1 MGKNMSRL
9 SQRAGK
15 YRGRSV
21 LAMFFHVPLLTL
33 FGLTPAHSQ
42 TSQFLGR
49 ITEATIP
56 SNGLS
61 ANFKRAA
68 RFTLGTRGTTLVLC
82 AYVDGNGGV
91 SGEQRMRL
99 ALYTDNNGSPG
110 TKVFETQ
117 EGLVRSGERAHW
129 FCSIESPGT
138 AGPPL
143 RPIAPG
149 SYWIAIHTAGTAGV
163 IRDFADGPA
172 NWFGNADAFDDGASN
187 TFGAGN
193 RGTGTM
199 SVFARY
205 FPDSQLR
212 HAGRTTIG
220 STPSKGMTPDFKRG
234 SGFTLPERGT
244 LFAVSAYLDGRGTTD
259 NSAQGTFRYSIYKDA
274 NGLPDTRVYEGFTQY
289 LRGTSP
295 PVRYSV
301 RAPRVCPPCEVT
313 LDPGRYWVV
322 MHTGIFSGGPPGI
335 IRNYGDGT
343 AGNWYGNADAFFD
356 GASEQFGPGTPG
368 NGTIAAYV
376 SYRPAS
382 VTSGRFGRTE
392 PGTLPSKGLKANF
405 SRASQFILEDD
416 VAPTLTGLH
425 AYLDGLGGASGSQKV
440 RMAIYEDVIG
450 RCHLDECEPSGF
462 FKIAESQ
469 EVTITAG
476 MPARWVHFAV
486 PSVVLASV
494 TSQFRILIQSGDT
507 AGVVRDFVDRRTFVL
522 CGNCDQDRN
531 WYGLPDAFADG
542 AADGADTQNIG
553 EGTLS
558 VYATYSLPPL

>member
-1 MGKNMSRL
+1 MTRL
-9 SQRAGK
+9 PQRAGK

-21 LAMFFHVPLLTL
+21 LAVFFHVVLLTL

-42 TSQFLGR
+42 TSRFLGR

-68 RFTLGTRGTTLVLC
+68 RFTLGTRGTTLLLC

-91 SGEQRMRL
+91 SGEQQMRL
-99 ALYTDNNGSPG
+99 VLYNDNNGSPG

-117 EGLVRSGERAHW
+117 QGTVTSGKPAHW
-129 FCSIESPGT
+129 FCSIEASNSV
-138 AGPPL
+138 GPTYT
-143 RPIAPG
+143 PIAPG
-149 SYWIAIHTAGTAGV
+149 SYWIAIHTSGTAGV

-187 TFGAGN
+187 AFGAGS

-234 SGFTLPERGT
+234 SSFTLPERGR
-244 LFAVSAYLDGRGTTD
+244 LYAVSAYLDGRGTSDSTAV
-259 NSAQGTFRYSIYKDA
+259 STFRFSIYTDA
-274 NGLPDTRVYEGFTQY
+274 NGLPDTKVYEGFTRY
-289 LRGTSP
+289 WGANRP
-295 PVRYSV
+295 PGMYSDK
-301 RAPRVCPPCEVT
+301 ACPVCALT

-322 MHTGIFSGGPPGI
+322 MHTGIFSGPGGV

-343 AGNWYGNADAFFD
+343 AGNWYGNADAYFD
-356 GASEQFGPGTPG
+356 GATEQFGPGTAG
-368 NGTIAAYV
+368 NGTISAYL
-376 SYRPAS
+376 SYQPAS
-382 VTSGRFGRTE
+382 TTSGQLGRTE
-392 PGTLPSKGLKANF
+392 PGTLPSSGLKANF
-405 SRASQFILEDD
+405 SRASQFGLEEDD
-416 VAPTLTGLH
+416 VYPTLTGLH

-440 RMAIYEDVIG
+440 RMVIYGFCGDD
-450 RCHLDECEPSGF
+450 RCESSGF

-469 EVTITAG
+469 DVTIAAG

-486 PSVVLASV
+486 PSVAL
-494 TSQFRILIQSGDT
+494 TDLYGEYRIAIQSGDT
-507 AGVVRDFVDRRTFVL
+507 AGVVRDFSDRHTLVL
-522 CGNCDQDRN
+522 CGFCNQDRN
-531 WYGLPDAFADG
+531 WYGMPDAFVDG
-542 AADGADTQNIG
+542 AAATPGIETNG

-558 VYATYSLPPL
+558 VYATYSLPL